1 MKMVEDTDL
10 SGDLWKRIAESLGR
24 GEPVALATIID
35 RSGSGPR
42 EAGTSM
48 LVFGDG
54 GALGTIGGG
63 LLEVQVLD
71 AAKGVHRD
79 RLPLL
84 QEFSMTAETVEAGVM
99 ICGGKMEVLIDY
111 LDPADPLCVTVFKR
125 LAELRREGRFVW
137 LVRSIR
143 GSGSGTVPKTGI
155 GLLGEGLEAGT
166 LDPSCRDSDRLRK
179 ESRRDEAVLVDC
191 GDVRCFVQP
200 AGLPSTVFIFG
211 AGHIAQ
217 ALAPICAIAGFRV
230 VVIDDRPEYAARE
243 RFPMAAEVRAIDSFA
258 RCFEGLTINRS
269 GYVVIVT
276 YGHVHDR
283 TVLAGALK
291 TDAAYVGMIS
301 SRRKREIILAS
312 LRDEGVGDE
321 VLRRVHSPI
330 GLEIGGRTPGEIA
343 VSIAAELV
351 AVRAGKIP

>member
-1 MKMVEDTDL
+1 MEMAEDSGP
-10 SGDLWKRIAESLGR
+10 SGDLWQRIAESLGQ
-24 GEPVALATIID
+24 GEPVVLATIID

-54 GALGTIGGG
+54 GTLGTIGGG
-63 LLEVQVLD
+63 LLEARVLD

-79 RLPLL
+79 RLPAL
-84 QEFSMTAETVEAGVM
+84 QEFSMMSETVEAGGM
-99 ICGGKMEVLIDY
+99 ICGGKMEVLVDY
-111 LDPADPLCVTVFKR
+111 LDPADPLCRAVFKR

-137 LVRSIR
+137 LVRSIH
-143 GSGSGTVPKTGI
+143 GSGSGTAPKTGV
-155 GLLGEGLEAGT
+155 GLLGEGLDAGT
-166 LDPSCRDSDRLRK
+166 LDPSCRDSERLLK
-179 ESRRDEAVLVDC
+179 ESRRDEAMLVDC
-191 GDVRCFVQP
+191 GDARCFLQP

-211 AGHIAQ
+211 AGHVAQ

-230 VVIDDRPEYAARE
+230 AVIDDRPEYATRE
-243 RFPMAAEVRAIDSFA
+243 RFPMAAEVRAIGSFD

-276 YGHVHDR
+276 YGHAHDR

-321 VLRRVHSPI
+321 VLGRVHSPI
-330 GLEIGGRTPGEIA
+330 GLEIGARTPGEIA